1 MANVQMLD
9 EAISTLASKAQ
20 EFSSIADIYTQL
32 NLLEQKLNDEIHEAQ
47 KSFRES
53 SSNLKKVENN
63 IMEFTDD
70 ARKQV
75 YNISDRI
82 ASNHDSLKGLLES
95 QSLALKD
102 TINLRI
108 SEMKS
113 DVKNEMA
120 STIENKIMPAIQ
132 TLRSDIIAKE
142 EQTQKLVKIAI
153 GIALLSMIT
162 SGLAA
167 IRLLS

>member
-9 EAISTLASKAQ
+9 EAITTLASKAQ
-20 EFSSIADIYTQL
+20 EFSNIADIYAQL
-32 NLLEQKLNDEIHEAQ
+32 QLLQQRLDSEIYTAQ
-47 KSFRES
+47 NAIRES
-53 SSNLKKVENN
+53 SSSLKKVENN
-63 IMEFTDD
+63 VKEFTDD

-82 ASNHDSLKGLLES
+82 ASNHDSLKGLLEN

-102 TINLRI
+102 TINQRI

-120 STIENKIMPAIQ
+120 NTIKNEIIPTIQ
-132 TLRSDIIAKE
+132 SLRDDILAKE
-142 EQTQKLVKIAI
+142 KQTQMLVKIAI
-153 GIALLSMIT
+153 GIALISVVT
-162 SGLAA
+162 SAAA
-167 IRLLS
+167 IRLLL